1 MSPLQIAGVAFAL
14 VSSLVGATITVEARY
29 EKASAAEHAHELLA
43 AENETARLETQL
55 AIVKIRLEKY
65 VELAKVRPL
74 TESEQ
79 IELRA
84 VERERD
90 AILERLSAKG

>member
-1 MSPLQIAGVAFAL
+1 MSQLQIAGAAFAL
-14 VSSLVGATITVEARY
+14 LSGIVGAVIGVESRY
-29 EKASAAEHAHELLA
+29 EKASAAEHVHELLA

-84 VERERD
+84 VEKERD
-90 AILERLSAKG
+90 TILQRLAAKG